1 MRLPTLVLAGLA
13 LVAPMDV
20 VAARIH
26 GEMYC
31 WALDSE
37 LPIGCDPE
45 EEEDE
50 AASLGDWHAK

>member
-1 MRLPTLVLAGLA
+1 MRPLRTLVLAGLA
-13 LVAPMDV
+13 LVAAMDV

-45 EEEDE
+45 QEDE
-50 AASLGDWHAK
+50 EASLGGWRAK